1 MKNLVLIRHAKS
13 SWDDPQLDDRDRP
26 LNGRG
31 KRDAPLMGA
40 VLRKRGLSPDSI
52 ISSPARR
59 ALKTAKLIA
68 AQIGFPISQ
77 IAVDDRI
84 YLAEATTLLAL
95 IQGLP
100 DDSNQ
105 TILFGHNPGFTELV
119 NTLTET
125 GIGNVP
131 TCGVAA
137 IEFAIDTW
145 AAVSPAAGRLKFFDY
160 PKQHRSSED

>member
-1 MKNLVLIRHAKS
+1 MKTLILIRHAKS
-13 SWDDPQLDDRDRP
+13 SWDDPDLDDRDRP

-40 VLRKRGLSPDSI
+40 VLRKRGLSPDRI

-68 AQIGFPISQ
+68 ALIDFPASQ

-84 YLAEATTLLAL
+84 YLAAAQTLLDV
-95 IQGLP
+95 IQELP
-100 DDSNQ
+100 DEPNQ
-105 TILFGHNPGFTELV
+105 VMLFGHNPGFTELV
-119 NTLTET
+119 SVLTGT
-125 GIGNVP
+125 GVGNVP
-131 TCGVAA
+131 TCGVVS
-137 IEFAIDTW
+137 IEFAVDSW

-160 PKQHRSSED
+160 PKQHRSPDD